1 MPRPFLQRDKMNSFQ
16 EPPASPC
23 VRCCCL
29 DRNNLCLGCFRTLD
43 EITGWTRMTPD
54 ERLAVLSRTEKR
66 RQQQDRSG
74 Q

>member
-1 MPRPFLQRDKMNSFQ
+1 MSRPFLQRNPMNFSQ

-43 EITGWTRMTPD
+43 EITGWTQMTAAA
-54 ERLAVLSRTEKR
+54 RLAVLAQTEKR
-66 RQQQDRSG
+66 RLQHGRSE